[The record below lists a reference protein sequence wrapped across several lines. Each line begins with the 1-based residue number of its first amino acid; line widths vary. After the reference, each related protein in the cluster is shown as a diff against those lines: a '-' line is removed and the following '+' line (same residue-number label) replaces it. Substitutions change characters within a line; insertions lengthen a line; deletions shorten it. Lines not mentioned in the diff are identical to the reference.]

1 MYRTILA
8 LLIVF
13 APVRGNGQAVEDCVG
28 ITNDSY
34 RLACFDN
41 LFGDAG
47 NSGSQPITGSNSRTT
62 GVWDVSIDVNPLDD
76 TPRVVLFN
84 SSSEGQSSLGDPILL
99 GIRCVSGSVDILINW
114 AEFVGFDTRTS
125 VRYRVGRE
133 DAISTMWNM
142 SSDNEATFYPGNGI
156 RLIEQMIAVDR
167 TSSDGTFVAQ
177 VFPAGGNSITAIWN
191 LYGLTEAVEP
201 LRDACGW

>member
-1 MYRTILA
+1 MFRTILA

-13 APVRGNGQAVEDCVG
+13 APVYGNGQTVEDCIG

-47 NSGSQPITGSNSRTT
+47 NSGSQPIIGSNSRTT

-76 TPRVVLFN
+76 TSRVVLFN
-84 SSSEGQSSLGDPILL
+84 SSSEGQNSLGDPILL
-99 GIRCVSGSVDILINW
+99 AIRCISGSVDVLIDW
-114 AEFVGFDTRTS
+114 AEFMGFDTRTS

-133 DAISTMWNM
+133 DAVSTMWNM
-142 SSDNEATFYPGNGI
+142 SSDDEATFYPGNSV

-177 VFPAGGNSITAIWN
+177 VFPTGGSSITAIWN
-191 LYGLTEAVEP
+191 LYGLTEAAEP